1 MSQTKNNVAQMLL
14 LMLKSVQSINWNT
27 TLFLPIFNTPKFV
40 TYLSV
45 DQGSVSQDISSI
57 A

>member
-14 LMLKSVQSINWNT
+14 LMLKSGRSINWNT

-45 DQGSVSQDISSI
+45 DQGSVSQDICSI